1 MTLQVVSEPKNYT
14 YQLRMNSEI
23 KAELERIF
31 ARCGVT
37 LSDAFNIFMQQ
48 ALNVEGF
55 PFPVVPQQG
64 SMNLETALMYLTAS
78 YRKGMDSVKNEKDWI
93 PADEVDRLLEE

>member
-1 MTLQVVSEPKNYT
+1 MTLKVVSEPKNYT

-31 ARCGVT
+31 AKSGIT
-37 LSDAFNIFMQQ
+37 LADAFNIFMQQ
-48 ALNVEGF
+48 SLNVGGL
-55 PFPVVPQQG
+55 PFPIIPEQG

-78 YRKGMDSVKNEKDWI
+78 YRKGMDSVKDEKDWI
-93 PADEVDRLLEE
+93 PADEVDSLLEE